1 MGLDSEDEETA
12 LWRRTMEALLERGA
26 TPQEAIDGANL
37 ILQAYRRHRDEAQ
50 RGQRPERKEPEEE

>member
-12 LWRRTMEALLERGA
+12 LWRRAMELLLERGA

-37 ILQAYRRHRDEAQ
+37 ILQAYRRQRDE
-50 RGQRPERKEPEEE
+50 ERKEPKKE